1 MTEPDTAEVR
11 KPPPHFL
18 QEESQERNRD
28 TVPSSPPVSPSSSCW
43 PCYRQVCYPEGSASE
58 HWGWRGEASVGKSV
72 TWPPTPPP
80 STCLMASQAP
90 LTEESKAAPS
100 LGNPTVITPK
110 NKGGPRLKA
119 AEEGLADAG
128 LCARLVGHSGRVRA
142 LPISQAVVLPTLG
155 VTGPTAEL

>member
-110 NKGGPRLKA
+110 DKGGPRLKA
-119 AEEGLADAG
+119 AEDRPGRRG
-128 LCARLVGHSGRVRA
+128 SVCAA
-142 LPISQAVVLPTLG
+142 LWATLG
-155 VTGPTAEL
+155 ELEPCPYHRQRRCPPWV